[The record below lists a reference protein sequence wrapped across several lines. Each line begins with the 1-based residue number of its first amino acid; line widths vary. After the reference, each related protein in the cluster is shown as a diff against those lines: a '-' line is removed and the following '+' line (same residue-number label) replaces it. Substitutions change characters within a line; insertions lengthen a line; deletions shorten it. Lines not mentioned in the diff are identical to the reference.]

1 MKIVN
6 SVFGN
11 ERKELEKFNKLG
23 LDERSIV
30 FYSEDISS
38 FVHFEQI
45 IHELTEKMGY
55 QICYVTSA
63 KDDPILTIQNKRI
76 KAFYIGLG
84 AIRTKFFMELKA
96 GVLVMTMPN
105 LETYFIKRSKVY
117 PVHYVYV
124 FHSIVSTHTIYRK
137 GAFDHFD
144 SIFCVGPHHVEEI
157 RATES
162 VYNLNHKNLVRC
174 GYGLLDNLQTNKS
187 VKNQQECTKDGKKKI
202 LIAPSWGKKGLLET
216 KGLELVKILLDAGYH
231 VTVRPHPMT
240 IRKWPKTIEAIENKF
255 KSNANFEI
263 EKDVSSFKSLYSA
276 YGLISDWSGIA
287 MEYAFAY
294 EIPVLYIDGSPKI
307 NNSSYDKIPCKPLEI
322 IIRNLIGK
330 VISPNE
336 LESLPKI
343 IESTYENIDNFKTKI
358 QEIREKT
365 VFNLGESG
373 MKGAQEIVKILH
385 EKKSMAK
392 LDSEDLLKRK
402 ISN

>member
-1 MKIVN
+1 MKIAN

-11 ERKELEKFNKLG
+11 ERKELEKFNKLS
-23 LDERSIV
+23 LDERLIV

-45 IHELTEKMGY
+45 IHELTEKMGC

-63 KDDPILTIQNKRI
+63 KDDPILTSQNKRI

-96 GVLVMTMPN
+96 EVLVMTMPN

-157 RATES
+157 SATES
-162 VYNLNHKNLVRC
+162 VYNLKHKNLVKY

-187 VKNQQECTKDGKKKI
+187 MKNQQRCTEDGKKKI
-202 LIAPSWGKKGLLET
+202 LVAPSWGKNGLLET
-216 KGLELVKILLDAGYH
+216 KGLELVKILLDGGYH

-240 IRKWPKTIEAIENKF
+240 IRKWSKTIKAIENEF

-263 EKDVSSFKSLYSA
+263 EKDVSTFESLYSA

-287 MEYAFAY
+287 IEYAFAC
-294 EIPVLYIDGSPKI
+294 ELPVLYIDGSPKI
-307 NNSSYDKIPCKPLEI
+307 NNSSYDKIACEALEI
-322 IIRNLIGK
+322 TIRNLIGK

-358 QEIREKT
+358 QEVRDKT

-373 MKGAQEIVKILH
+373 MNGAQEIVKILH
-385 EKKSMAK
+385 EKKLGK
-392 LDSEDLLKRK
+392 
-402 ISN
+402 N

>member
-1 MKIVN
+1 MKIAN

-11 ERKELEKFNKLG
+11 ERKELEKFNELD

-45 IHELTEKMGY
+45 IHELTEKMGC

-63 KDDPILTIQNKRI
+63 KDDPILTSQNKRI
-76 KAFYIGLG
+76 KAFYIGHG

-96 GVLVMTMPN
+96 EVLVMTMPN

-157 RATES
+157 SATES
-162 VYNLNHKNLVRC
+162 VYDLKHKNLVKY

-187 VKNQQECTKDGKKKI
+187 MKNQQRYTEDGKKKI
-202 LIAPSWGKKGLLET
+202 LVAPSWGKNGLLET
-216 KGLELVKILLDAGYH
+216 KGLELVKILLDGGYH

-240 IRKWPKTIEAIENKF
+240 IRKWSKTIKAIENEF

-263 EKDVSSFKSLYSA
+263 EKDVSTFESLYSA

-287 MEYAFAY
+287 IEYAFAC
-294 EIPVLYIDGSPKI
+294 ELPVLYIDGSPKI
-307 NNSSYDKIPCKPLEI
+307 NNSSYDKIACEALEI
-322 IIRNLIGK
+322 TIRNLIGK

-358 QEIREKT
+358 QEVRDKT

-373 MKGAQEIVKILH
+373 MNGAQEIVKILH
-385 EKKSMAK
+385 EKKK
-392 LDSEDLLKRK
+392 LGK
-402 ISN
+402 N